1 MYTQC
6 PDCGTAFRVTAEVLK
21 QAAGKVRCGGCG
33 VAFNAL
39 DYLSEHKPA
48 TSQESESDASVP
60 ELTADPPAAGD
71 KPAAIS
77 AAQSAALLKTL
88 DELAGEDI
96 RIEDTGVEWR
106 VLDETDDSGE
116 RPVADVED
124 FDDTGSMKWFLDESP
139 TPVDE
144 PLSAEPAEIDAPEIF
159 ADEPDKS
166 PPAEEMRFDDDTPL
180 PEDFDFDAEPA
191 TPEPQPQIETRDAPP
206 DLEEAQVDIALGEP
220 EDWEDLLG
228 EVGEAPE
235 PDVNAAATEFE
246 ALPEEEV
253 ELEIPAATGEQDVAG
268 KDEVDELVEAAFE
281 EPIPD
286 VDKQFDT
293 LAEAMGIDLSGMHE
307 RLDQH
312 GIDLEAGEEEARDIE
327 ETSIDDDLIA
337 AAFEVEAEERS
348 RREAAAGE
356 ESLDEDSLEAMAE
369 AEDDEQVAGVEIE
382 EPEHNEDDDE
392 DDYEELEFEL
402 DLEEDLDLVEA
413 RDRELVVT
421 TEADAKLAAELG
433 LDDEPADDQLNEEDA
448 DKPEQVVPPMTEEE
462 QTVNMMIDEDLLAIA
477 VTDEEGFAST
487 IVQKQDAGIAPAPL
501 DDALEAEKPE
511 ADIEEGT
518 EEGTPEDDE
527 VEAEAEVEVEV
538 DEDAE
543 PGEDQPDDDPS
554 AEIEQ
559 LAASEGALVET
570 IIMEGEFIRD
580 LEEEEKLEEA
590 RRKTGDPSL
599 KSAAAAEVTDLNK
612 DDEKPAR
619 PPVNWGLVAGI
630 TVLVALLLV
639 QILHQSREALAVNPA
654 FNGSVGALYRVLGS
668 PITPNWDISGWR
680 IEKTRPDTQ
689 GQDSLT
695 IYSQIGNKSD
705 DPLPYPLINVSL
717 TNRYQDVIGSRLLE
731 PGDYLPDNL
740 DTRELVAP
748 GTNFAALFSIET
760 PDADIHGYKLDVCYR
775 LGATRL
781 KCAVDDFK

>member
-39 DYLSEHKPA
+39 DYLSEQKPA
-48 TSQESESDASVP
+48 TSRKTDSGSP
-60 ELTADPPAAGD
+60 PTELQADSAAAGD
-71 KPAAIS
+71 NPDGIS
-77 AAQSAALLKTL
+77 AEQSAALLKTL

-106 VLDETDDSGE
+106 VLDDSGE
-116 RPVADVED
+116 PAVADAEAG
-124 FDDTGSMKWFLDESP
+124 DDTGSTKWFLDESP

-144 PLSAEPAEIDAPEIF
+144 PLSSEPGEMDAPEIF
-159 ADEPDKS
+159 ADDGDK
-166 PPAEEMRFDDDTPL
+166 PARAEEMRFDDHTPL
-180 PEDFDFDAEPA
+180 PDDFDFDAEPA
-191 TPEPQPQIETRDAPP
+191 TPEPEPKIESHEAPP
-206 DLEEAQVDIALGEP
+206 APDDEQVDLALGEP

-228 EVGEAPE
+228 EVSETPE
-235 PDVNAAATEFE
+235 TE
-246 ALPEEEV
+246 
-253 ELEIPAATGEQDVAG
+253 EQVVSE
-268 KDEVDELVEAAFE
+268 KDEVDEIVAAAFE

-293 LAEAMGIDLSGMHE
+293 LAEAMGIDLSGMHAPSDDDVTE
-307 RLDQH
+307 T
-312 GIDLEAGEEEARDIE
+312 EAEEDEPQDVE

-337 AAFEVEAEERS
+337 AAFEVEAKEQVPQDDLPD
-348 RREAAAGE
+348 EA
-356 ESLDEDSLEAMAE
+356 SLDEQAPDLADEADEDLEATALVDPVGE
-369 AEDDEQVAGVEIE
+369 E
-382 EPEHNEDDDE
+382 EPEQEEDE

-402 DLEEDLDLVEA
+402 DLEEDPELVEA

-421 TEADAKLAAELG
+421 TEADTRLLAELG
-433 LDDEPADDQLNEEDA
+433 LDDAPVDDDSADEEP
-448 DKPEQVVPPMTEEE
+448 DKPEQIVGPMTEEE
-462 QTVNMMIDEDLLAIA
+462 QTVNMMIDEELLAIA
-477 VTDEEGFAST
+477 VTDEDGFAST
-487 IVQKQDAGIAPAPL
+487 IVQKQAETLAPAPL
-501 DDALEAEKPE
+501 EAAAEDTQAGEPA
-511 ADIEEGT
+511 ADGDEGVEEDRVD
-518 EEGTPEDDE
+518 EDDF
-527 VEAEAEVEVEV
+527 EV
-538 DEDAE
+538 DEGSGPE
-543 PGEDQPDDDPS
+543 VDQPDDDPS
-554 AEIEQ
+554 VEIEQ
-559 LAASEGALVET
+559 LAAQEGALVET

-590 RRKTGDPSL
+590 RRKTGDPNL
-599 KSAAAAEVTDLNK
+599 KSAAAADVTDLNK
-612 DDEKPAR
+612 DDEKPAT
-619 PPVNWGLVAGI
+619 PQVNWRLVAGI
-630 TVLVALLLV
+630 IVLALLLLV

-654 FNGSVGALYRVLGS
+654 FNGSVGAVYRVLGS
-668 PITPNWDISGWR
+668 PITPDWDISGWR

-695 IYSQIGNKSD
+695 IYSQIGNKAA

-731 PGDYLPDNL
+731 PADYLPDDL

-748 GTNFAALFSIET
+748 GTNFAALFSIEI

-775 LGATRL
+775 ISGTRL